1 MEAMHQSLEIMRKGK
16 QEEKPDFEE
25 KIFNHGGN
33 VVSKTVSEDIC
44 ISKVIILKGES
55 QFWANTVDLFEKAL
69 LSLWVQ
75 KYFPPSS
82 KQKVLELMELLQS
95 EMEQVL
101 MENTWLD
108 EETRQRA
115 TEMLKTLNYEGLGYH
130 NEILEEDK
138 MKKYHDRFLVE
149 EMNPDSFIENQ
160 VEG

>member
-1 MEAMHQSLEIMRKGK
+1 
-16 QEEKPDFEE
+16 
-25 KIFNHGGN
+25 
-33 VVSKTVSEDIC
+33 
-44 ISKVIILKGES
+44 
-55 QFWANTVDLFEKAL
+55 
-69 LSLWVQ
+69 
-75 KYFPPSS
+75 
-82 KQKVLELMELLQS
+82 MELLQS

-115 TEMLKTLNYEGLGYH
+115 TEMLKTLNYKGLGYYD
-130 NEILEEDK
+130 EILEEDK